1 MNSVLWVLLL
11 TASNGGIH
19 EFSMRFKT
27 EAECVVVAE
36 DIKKKSA
43 STMGVRYMFGICVKG
58 QS

>member
-19 EFSMRFKT
+19 EFSLRFKT
-27 EAECVVVAE
+27 EAECVTVKQE
-36 DIKKKSA
+36 IQNKSA
-43 STMGVRYMFGICVKG
+43 NTSGVRYMFGICVKG